1 MGVELPPNPKLV
13 AVALRRNDLFAEN
26 YWQASGAIVKPTG
39 QVVQQFGGNPQD
51 NFVKA
56 RATLQPLEVGML
68 FKTMKIL
75 KKEGFVVP
83 NLTGADLAVLASNN
97 QGEEA
102 QTKRLLHLMK
112 RFYILPNHLV
122 CGSSK
127 PATPLTRLPWE
138 NRSFSSSL
146 IFHPSLPH
154 HVALVLLSKL
164 IDAEPQHYWQPT
176 GKLQQAL
183 LHSFQRSA
191 DPLPKARTQ
200 PSDTLPVRTDTKP
213 LYKMGMVRYDQGFIP
228 TFTMSL
234 QTLGTLFAHLVSDK
248 GFEPLLN
255 ALKDNPHLVGN
266 RENFDAQLLEITQGN
281 LIPKSSKGNLICIAN
296 RKTQEAMVLKLW
308 SGQGDTGDNV
318 RDRVALK
325 ALQQAGWLSEAEAR
339 KVYIPTI
346 PMLEKI
352 HPKDSQPLGTLAIEK
367 HLWQPPA
374 TDVASNML
382 VTPEI
387 EAPLDI
393 TLDLVSKVSNLS
405 GFLEEPVLENASA
418 PSENTTN
425 LATQVSC
432 SESQQERTL
441 KRPNPFALS

>member
-1 MGVELPPNPKLV
+1 
-13 AVALRRNDLFAEN
+13 
-26 YWQASGAIVKPTG
+26 
-39 QVVQQFGGNPQD
+39 
-51 NFVKA
+51 
-56 RATLQPLEVGML
+56 
-68 FKTMKIL
+68 
-75 KKEGFVVP
+75 
-83 NLTGADLAVLASNN
+83 
-97 QGEEA
+97 
-102 QTKRLLHLMK
+102 
-112 RFYILPNHLV
+112 
-122 CGSSK
+122 
-127 PATPLTRLPWE
+127 
-138 NRSFSSSL
+138 
-146 IFHPSLPH
+146 
-154 HVALVLLSKL
+154 
-164 IDAEPQHYWQPT
+164 
-176 GKLQQAL
+176 
-183 LHSFQRSA
+183 
-191 DPLPKARTQ
+191 
-200 PSDTLPVRTDTKP
+200 
-213 LYKMGMVRYDQGFIP
+213 
-228 TFTMSL
+228 
-234 QTLGTLFAHLVSDK
+234 
-248 GFEPLLN
+248 
-255 ALKDNPHLVGN
+255 
-266 RENFDAQLLEITQGN
+266 
-281 LIPKSSKGNLICIAN
+281 
-296 RKTQEAMVLKLW
+296 MVLKLW